1 MTELAGTSDSR
12 FDPLCEALAQNI
24 ANGTEVGASLVVNI
38 DGTNVVDVWGGWR
51 DAARTVPWT
60 EDTLVNVCSTTKTLS
75 SLAALVLVDRG
86 WIDVRAPVSRYWPE
100 FAQNGKAD
108 VEVRHVLSH
117 SSGVSAWAQPF
128 APEDSYDLAA
138 STAQL
143 ATQPTWWE
151 PGTASCYHAST
162 FGHLIGELVRRTTG
176 LGLREFVEQEITG
189 PLGADFQI
197 GVREEDWHRVAEIIP
212 PPAAAPAPDDAD
224 TSQAVD
230 ESSPA
235 YKTFAGSLVDPGLA
249 NTPDWR
255 RMVNGAV
262 NGHSNARG
270 VAAALSVLALGG
282 EAGGVRLLSP
292 ATIELAFEEQVAGV
306 DLFLGLPLRWGI
318 GYGLRSEGVPFIHND
333 RTLFW
338 GGWGGS
344 LIIADLE
351 HRMTISYM
359 MNQMQPGVIGSDV
372 SAAYV
377 DAVYD
382 CLAPTA
388 AGR

>member
-1 MTELAGTSDSR
+1 MTELAGTTDSR
-12 FDPLCEALAQNI
+12 FAPLREALAQNI

-60 EDTLVNVCSTTKTLS
+60 EDTLVNVWSTTKTVS
-75 SLAALVLVDRG
+75 SLAALMLVDRG
-86 WIDVRAPVSRYWPE
+86 WLDVRAPVSRYWPE
-100 FAQNGKAD
+100 FAQNGKEN
-108 VEVRHVLSH
+108 VEVRHLLSH

-128 APEDSYDLAA
+128 TAEDSYDLAA
-138 STAQL
+138 STARL

-151 PGTASCYHAST
+151 PGTASCYHASN
-162 FGHLIGELVRRTTG
+162 FGHLIGELVLRITG
-176 LGLREFVEQEITG
+176 LTLDEFVEKEITG
-189 PLGADFQI
+189 PLGADFQL
-197 GVREEDWHRVAEIIP
+197 GVREDDWHRVAEIIP
-212 PPAAAPAPDDAD
+212 PPAPDDAD
-224 TSQAVD
+224 ADASQAID
-230 ESSPA
+230 ESSPG
-235 YKTFAGSLVDPGLA
+235 YRTLTGSLVDPTLA

-292 ATIELAFEEQVAGV
+292 ATIELALEEQVSGT
-306 DLFLGLPLRWGI
+306 DLFLGLPLRWGV
-318 GYGLRSEGVPFIHND
+318 GYGLRSEGVPFIRNE

-377 DAVYD
+377 DAVYE
-382 CLAPTA
+382 CLAP
-388 AGR
+388 AGVGS